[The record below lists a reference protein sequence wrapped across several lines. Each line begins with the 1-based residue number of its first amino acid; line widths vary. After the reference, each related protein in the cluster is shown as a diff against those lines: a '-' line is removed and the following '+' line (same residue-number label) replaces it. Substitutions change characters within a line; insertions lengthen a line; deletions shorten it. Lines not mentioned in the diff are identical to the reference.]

1 MTLLSLNKATYT
13 KEFDDLWEKERELKS
28 RWGNIIFCVAYLV
41 GYPATSLLYL
51 LRNDPAFVQVLIAQL
66 ALSCFIMILLTL
78 YYLGK
83 ISAQT
88 ASFVANL
95 ALVPVHAYILAEVPH
110 ASYDRASLNMTLGL
124 MFSFFVLRWPVRYS
138 VILTIGVFAIFPS
151 ALYYGHP
158 EYFYKFFSQGG
169 LFFFMGQML
178 FPFMMYYHESRNKH
192 EFFYRYSL
200 AEKNELLE
208 KQKQIAELATM
219 AKSEFLSTMSHE
231 IRTPLNGIVGIV
243 HLLEEN
249 KSRSE
254 EEQELIETLK
264 FSSTHLMAV
273 VNDILDFNKINSNHV
288 KLHAVLFDPEDL
300 FKNLYNSFLPRAREK
315 GLELAFELSE
325 NLPQLRGDQI
335 RLSQVI
341 TNLIHNAI
349 KFTDSGSVRFQAN
362 EIERRKNMIHIEF
375 IVSDTGIGI
384 SKEQQGNIFE
394 IFTQVRSLVKRQ
406 DGGTGLGLA
415 ISRELVRLFGG
426 ELAVKSKLGEGS
438 EFSFRIT
445 LPFSNEARI
454 PVGPEKAL
462 TMEFSPTSKVLV
474 VDDNVTNLM
483 FATNLLKRKSIPY
496 DLASDGKQA
505 VDKYFSEGYD
515 LIFMDLRMP
524 VMDGF
529 EATKLIRQH
538 DQNIPIVAL
547 TASAFEDERERALAN
562 GFSDYL
568 VKPFLPPDFY
578 KIVYT
583 HIGLKNN

>member
-1 MTLLSLNKATYT
+1 MNNTTYT
-13 KEFDDLWEKERELKS
+13 NEFNELWKKDSELKS

-41 GYPATSLLYL
+41 GYPATSILYF
-51 LRNDPAFVQVLIAQL
+51 LRNDPAFPEVLAAEL
-66 ALSCFIMILLTL
+66 VLSGVIIFLLML
-78 YYLGK
+78 HFAGK
-83 ISAQT
+83 LSAQK
-88 ASFVANL
+88 ASFYTNL

-138 VILTIGVFAIFPS
+138 IILTLLVLIIFPP
-151 ALYYGHP
+151 ALYYRHP
-158 EYFYKFFSQGG
+158 HYLFNFFSQGG
-169 LFFFMGQML
+169 LFFFLGQML
-178 FPFMMYYHESRNKH
+178 FPFMMYFHESRNKH
-192 EFFYRYSL
+192 EFFYLFSL
-200 AEKNELLE
+200 AEQNDLLE
-208 KQKQIAELATM
+208 KQKQIAEDATL

-254 EEQELIETLK
+254 EEMELIETLK
-264 FSSTHLMAV
+264 FSSIHLMAV

-288 KLHAVLFDPEDL
+288 KLHAISFDLEDL
-300 FKNLYNSFLPRAREK
+300 FKNLYNSFLPRTREK
-315 GLELAFELSE
+315 GLELNFTLPD
-325 NLPQLRGDQI
+325 LPQLRGDQV

-349 KFTDSGSVRFQAN
+349 KFTDSGFVKFSAN
-362 EIERRKNMIHIEF
+362 EIARGEDVIKLEF
-375 IVSDTGIGI
+375 TVSDTGIGI
-384 SKEQQGNIFE
+384 SEDQQASIFE

-426 ELAVKSKLGEGS
+426 ELSVSSQLGEGS
-438 EFSFRIT
+438 VFSFQIT
-445 LPFSNEARI
+445 LPISDVARN
-454 PVGPEKAL
+454 PVYPEKMA
-462 TMEFSPTSKVLV
+462 TPAFSSKTKVLV
-474 VDDNVTNLM
+474 VDDNATNLM
-483 FATNLLKRKSIPY
+483 FATQLLKRKSIPF

-505 VDKYFSEGYD
+505 VEKYFSEGYN

-529 EATKLIRQH
+529 EATRIIREH
-538 DQNIPIVAL
+538 NPDIPIVAL
-547 TASAFEDERERALAN
+547 TASAFQDERERALAN

-578 KIVYT
+578 KIVYA
-583 HIGLKNN
+583 HIGIEE

>member
-1 MTLLSLNKATYT
+1 MNNTTYT
-13 KEFDDLWEKERELKS
+13 NEFNELWKKESELKS

-41 GYPATSLLYL
+41 GYPATSILYF
-51 LRNDPAFVQVLIAQL
+51 LRKDPAFPEVLAAEL
-66 ALSCFIMILLTL
+66 VLSGIIIFLLILHFG
-78 YYLGK
+78 GK
-83 ISAQT
+83 LSAQK
-88 ASFVANL
+88 ASFYTNL

-124 MFSFFVLRWPVRYS
+124 MFSFFVLRWPVHYS
-138 VILTIGVFAIFPS
+138 IILTLLVLTIFPP
-151 ALYYGHP
+151 ALYYRHP
-158 EYFYKFFSQGG
+158 HYLFNFFSQGG
-169 LFFFMGQML
+169 LFFFLGQML
-178 FPFMMYYHESRNKH
+178 FPFMMYFHESRNKH
-192 EFFYRYSL
+192 EFFYLFSL
-200 AEKNELLE
+200 AEQNDLLE
-208 KQKQIAELATM
+208 KQKQIAEDATL

-254 EEQELIETLK
+254 EEIELIETLK
-264 FSSTHLMAV
+264 FSSIHLMAV

-288 KLHAVLFDPEDL
+288 KLHHVTFDIEDL

-315 GLELAFELSE
+315 GLELSADLSP
-325 NLPQLRGDQI
+325 NLPQLRGDQV
-335 RLSQVI
+335 RLSQVM

-349 KFTDSGSVRFQAN
+349 KFTDSGSVRFSVKELERAN
-362 EIERRKNMIHIEF
+362 NGVIKLEF
-375 IVSDTGIGI
+375 AVADTGIGI
-384 SKEQQGNIFE
+384 SEDQQSNVFE

-426 ELAVKSKLGEGS
+426 ELTLTSKLGEGS
-438 EFSFRIT
+438 VFSFQIA
-445 LPFSNEARI
+445 LPYSAIVRG
-454 PVGPEKAL
+454 PVKPEKMLTPAL
-462 TMEFSPTSKVLV
+462 NTTSKVLV
-474 VDDNVTNLM
+474 VDDNATNLI

-505 VDKYFSEGYD
+505 VEKYFSDQFD

-529 EATKLIRQH
+529 EATRLIRER
-538 DQNIPIVAL
+538 DQQIPIVAL
-547 TASAFEDERERALAN
+547 TASAFQDERERALAN

-578 KIVYT
+578 KIVYA
-583 HIGLKNN
+583 HIGIAE